1 MEVVGVDETIVER
14 VARVL
19 RNNKPEL
26 PRLDLFDDRF
36 YPPRDADRETAL
48 RYFLVMVAMDHR
60 LSRPGRPYE
69 ACLDDGCYRGAD
81 LLYRL
86 GSKMLREDPLFF
98 SPERLAKVTIEEVKR
113 AFSAG
118 SAEPPDAEVRAM
130 LLRDL
135 GYKLTKLYDGSVSR
149 ILELASNRV
158 RGTLLEPGL
167 ADLLRVFRAY
177 EDPVEKKTMR
187 AMLLR
192 DLGYKLTKLYDGS
205 VSRILELAS
214 NRVRGTL
221 LEPGLADL
229 LRVFR
234 AYEDPVEKK
243 TMLFA
248 KFIVGRG
255 YFQPIDELDVAVDNH
270 LCRVAY
276 RLGLVT
282 VSGPLWRKIKE
293 GVEVTYDEDVL
304 LRLVVRRAYK
314 LLATRSGLSPAL
326 VDDYFWIMGRTT
338 CTRDEPG

>member
-69 ACLDDGCYRGAD
+69 ACLDDGCYKGAD

-113 AFSAG
+113 TFSAG
-118 SAEPPDAEVRAM
+118 SAEPPDAEV
-130 LLRDL
+130 
-135 GYKLTKLYDGSVSR
+135 
-149 ILELASNRV
+149 
-158 RGTLLEPGL
+158 
-167 ADLLRVFRAY
+167 
-177 EDPVEKKTMR
+177 R

-314 LLATRSGLSPAL
+314 LLATRSGLSPTL
-326 VDDYFWIMGRTT
+326 IDDYFWIMGRTT
-338 CTRDEPG
+338 CTRDEPPRCDKCLFKGFCMARKNSAFMVKEHVYYNTWYY